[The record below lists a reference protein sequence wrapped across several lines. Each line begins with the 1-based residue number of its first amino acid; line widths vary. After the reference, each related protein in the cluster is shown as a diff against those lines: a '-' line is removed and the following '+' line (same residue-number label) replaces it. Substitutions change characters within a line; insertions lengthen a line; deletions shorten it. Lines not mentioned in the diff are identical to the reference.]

1 MILETT
7 MSNRS
12 VLSRLFRGKGDR
24 PSALQS
30 RLSRLSL
37 QHLGRLRRSLLFLLG
52 LGLSAAIASCAGS
65 STAPEGGAAGD
76 APSSVEITLVSYAV
90 TQAAYEQIIPQ
101 FAEKWRVEHGQDVT
115 INQSYGGSGSQTRAV
130 LDGLEADVVA
140 LALALDTQ
148 RIEEGGL
155 IEPGWEQEAPNDSIV
170 HKSVAVLVT
179 REDNP
184 KNIQGWADL
193 SKDDV
198 QVVTANPKTSGGARW
213 NFMALWGAISET
225 GGSDAAALDYTT
237 QVFKGV
243 PVLPKDAREATD
255 VFFAQG
261 QGDVLINYEN
271 EVILAGLQGQSL
283 PYIVPD
289 VNISIDNPI
298 AVVDANVD
306 KHNTREVSEAFVEFL
321 FTPEAQR
328 EFAKVGF
335 RPVNETVVAEF
346 ADNFPVI
353 NQLFTVDD
361 LGGWDAVQ
369 EKFFDDEAI
378 FDQIQASIGQ

>member
-1 MILETT
+1 
-7 MSNRS
+7 
-12 VLSRLFRGKGDR
+12 
-24 PSALQS
+24 
-30 RLSRLSL
+30 
-37 QHLGRLRRSLLFLLG
+37 
-52 LGLSAAIASCAGS
+52 
-65 STAPEGGAAGD
+65 
-76 APSSVEITLVSYAV
+76 
-90 TQAAYEQIIPQ
+90 
-101 FAEKWRVEHGQDVT
+101 
-115 INQSYGGSGSQTRAV
+115 
-130 LDGLEADVVA
+130 
-140 LALALDTQ
+140 
-148 RIEEGGL
+148 
-155 IEPGWEQEAPNDSIV
+155 
-170 HKSVAVLVT
+170 
-179 REDNP
+179 
-184 KNIQGWADL
+184 
-193 SKDDV
+193 
-198 QVVTANPKTSGGARW
+198 
-213 NFMALWGAISET
+213 MALWGAISET